1 MSHHKK
7 PSCPEPSRFLIFTC
21 VSRLLGAAS
30 EICVAW
36 FQFIF
41 SEWWWCLSEYFSE
54 ASGSL
59 LWLVVLETGNGMSR
73 LFFFFYKRSILRKRW
88 GEEARAP
95 GLAGSIPF
103 NAGSGDTPALPSA
116 QAPLSDWS
124 SGFGTRSGSHEITEP
139 ECSLH
144 AGRGDGTSKVGFQK
158 TLLPLP
164 HPRRKGIKPYLFGPF
179 MNLENYCRNET
190 YLICF
195 YGGKT
200 LHWEVFLTEKC

>member
-1 MSHHKK
+1 MSWALQI
-7 PSCPEPSRFLIFTC
+7 PDFYLC
-21 VSRLLGAAS
+21 
-30 EICVAW
+30 
-36 FQFIF
+36 F
-41 SEWWWCLSEYFSE
+41 SSPWCCKWDLCSMISVHLFRVMMVPLWVFFWS
-54 ASGSL
+54 
-59 LWLVVLETGNGMSR
+59 LWLLALAGGVGNRKWYVSP
-73 LFFFFYKRSILRKRW
+73 FFFFYKRSILRKRW